1 MKVWPEPRRMRPYYW
16 SGEPPIEAAAPLRE
30 SVQADLCIVGGGV
43 TGLSAALHAA
53 QAGLKV
59 VLLEART
66 LAWSASSRN
75 AGYMIPYVDYD
86 PSGIERSLGAAR
98 AEHYWSL
105 AHQAVAYLPALVQ
118 RHGIDCDLQMGI
130 LMPARQ
136 AKTWARLQRGAEQF
150 TSRYGMQH
158 LERLEGDALRRLMP
172 ARDYAGALLH
182 RDVPTLQPVKL
193 MRGLATAARAAGALL
208 HEGTEVTG
216 YDELPGAVRVRTAQ
230 GPTVQADRLLLAGN
244 AYMGSLVPGLARRFV
259 AMYTN
264 MIGTAPL
271 PAALERQVLTERLGV
286 LEAEAATSLVYRLTP
301 DGRLLFGG
309 GGPFVGRDGAV
320 VAPLLQRMMAKA
332 FPALRDV
339 PVEHVWGGW
348 FGMTMFSDTPDIG
361 RLSPRVHY
369 AQAIP
374 VVWAVQHGRL
384 LAEALCAGTTPAAD
398 YELLVGIELP
408 PAPGGHWL
416 SHTLRLGCDAIA
428 AVRGAFLTSNASAS

>member
-1 MKVWPEPRRMRPYYW
+1 MKAWPEPRRMRPYYW
-16 SGEPPIEAAAPLRE
+16 AGQPPIDPAEPLRD
-30 SVQADLCIVGGGV
+30 STRADLCIVGGGV
-43 TGLSAALHAA
+43 TGLSAALHAT

-86 PSGIERSLGAAR
+86 PTGIEQSLGAAR

-118 RHGIDCDLQMGI
+118 RHGIDCDLQHGI
-130 LMPARQ
+130 LMPARHGN
-136 AKTWARLQRGAEQF
+136 TWDRLQRGAAQF
-150 TSRYGMQH
+150 TQRYGMQH
-158 LERLEGDALRRLMP
+158 LEALDAAALRRLVP
-172 ARDYAGALLH
+172 ARDYAGGLLH

-193 MRGLATAARAAGALL
+193 MRGLAAAARAAGAVL
-208 HEGTEVTG
+208 HEHTEAVD
-216 YDELPGAVRVRTAQ
+216 YDETPDGVRVRTAQ
-230 GPTVQADRLLLAGN
+230 GPVVQADRLLLAGN
-244 AYMGSLVPGLARRFV
+244 AYIGSLAPGLARRFV

-271 PAALERQVLTERLGV
+271 PAAIEREVLTERLGV

-301 DGRLLFGG
+301 EGRLLFGG
-309 GGPFVGRDGAV
+309 GGPFVGRDGHA
-320 VAPLLQRMMAKA
+320 VAPQLQRMMVKA

-374 VVWAVQHGRL
+374 VVWAVLHGRL
-384 LAEALCAGTTPAAD
+384 LAEALRSEAAPD
-398 YELLVGIELP
+398 YALLAGIELP
-408 PAPGGHWL
+408 PAPGGHWA
-416 SHTLRLGCDAIA
+416 SHAVRLACDAVA
-428 AVRGAFLTSNASAS
+428 AVRGALIGRALPG